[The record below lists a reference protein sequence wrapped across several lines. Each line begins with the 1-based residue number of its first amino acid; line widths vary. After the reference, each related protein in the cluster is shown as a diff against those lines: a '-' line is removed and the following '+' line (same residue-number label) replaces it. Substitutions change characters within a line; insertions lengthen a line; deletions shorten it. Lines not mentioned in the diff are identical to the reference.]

1 MPPKEALAAPGG
13 DSVHYSLVS
22 LDVPPGNLGL
32 PVLSP
37 AENGASWNPEWS
49 SELGLLRP
57 SCPDCHPVLALG
69 LSSPQT
75 LPRFVPK
82 NSPCILHDAAQPVV
96 RTLAVP

>member
-37 AENGASWNPEWS
+37 AEKGASWNPEWS
-49 SELGLLRP
+49 
-57 SCPDCHPVLALG
+57 
-69 LSSPQT
+69 
-75 LPRFVPK
+75 
-82 NSPCILHDAAQPVV
+82 
-96 RTLAVP
+96 